1 MSTINNAPDDY
12 DLAKTPTTVIT
23 RGGVAPLFIGAAQV
37 CADSA
42 PSKVAA
48 IQKYQLIALEADGV
62 TTFVV
67 GTHNASQAV
76 IASQP
81 ITKIGQAVPYWN
93 EGEFNNAAI
102 IWPAD
107 ASLDTLAKR
116 KAFLNGTNLKVGHTI

>member
-1 MSTINNAPDDY
+1 MSSINNAPDDF
-12 DLAKTPTTVIT
+12 DLAKTPTNVIV
-23 RGGVAPLFIGAAQV
+23 RGGVAPLFTGAAQT

-42 PSKVAA
+42 PSLVAS
-48 IQKYQLIALEADGV
+48 IKKYELIALTDTGV

-81 ITKIGQAVPYWN
+81 ITKIGQACPYWN

-102 IWPAD
+102 VWPAD
-107 ASLDTLAKR
+107 PALDSLAKR
-116 KAFLNGTNLKVGHTI
+116 KAFLNGTNIKVGHTI